1 MSRLGWAVLAVAAV
15 VRIAGLLGIGHTG
28 YADAPLVDA
37 YTYWDQAKQLVAGKD
52 PFASGYYQPPA
63 YPYLLS
69 WLFQA
74 TGGEASMQVVR
85 VVQLVL
91 GLVTTALVIKLGEQL
106 TDRAWLGPLAGALY
120 ALYATPVLFE
130 LDLLTPAVTCAC
142 LAGGLFLADRNK
154 LLPAGLLLGVAASVH
169 PTYLLVCGVLVV
181 WALWSHTKH
190 AAGLALLG
198 VGLGLAPTT
207 VSNAVRFDQLALVSH
222 NSGINFYLGNNPDW
236 KRAAFLKAGLPFR
249 QLALE
254 AEPHRRDSFERNDYW
269 TERAWAEIG
278 ESPVAWG
285 TALVTKA
292 LWSVNDSEIPRNE
305 DYRCRTAEPALAF
318 LGRLP
323 VRYGWVFP
331 FAVLGAVQLI
341 GSARGRLL
349 VMSWAALHLPMILYL
364 VADRYRVAT
373 WPVVALLAARGL
385 LCAWRAASM
394 QVSWAWRIGFAV
406 LVALPWVPIDR
417 VTAFNPGWCAHV
429 EANFAYADQDWER
442 AEALYAYSVA
452 EDPTDLSAL
461 YWWGESLLRQGEVD
475 DGIDKLARVLSTFPD
490 SYPTLKAMAQA
501 CEKAG
506 KLDCAAEAWGAAYR
520 VPGPRT
526 GTGVRYVRA
535 LVKAGRA
542 SEARAVVAKDAKL
555 AKREDVREL
564 LEP

>member
-69 WLFQA
+69 WLFRM

-85 VVQLVL
+85 VVQIAL
-91 GLVTTALVIKLGEQL
+91 GLLTTGLVIKLGERL
-106 TDRAWLGPLAGALY
+106 ADDSRWLGPLAGALY

-142 LAGGLFLADRNK
+142 LAGGLFLADRRK

-169 PTYLLVCGVLVV
+169 PTYLLACGVLVG
-181 WALWSHTKH
+181 WSLWTQTRK
-190 AAGLALLG
+190 AAVMALLG
-198 VGLGLAPTT
+198 IGLGLAPTT
-207 VSNAVRFDQLALVSH
+207 VSNAVRFDQVALVSH

-236 KRAAFLKAGLPFR
+236 KRTAFLKAGLPFR

-254 AEPHRRDSFERNDYW
+254 AEPHRRDSFERNAYW
-269 TERAWAEIG
+269 SDRAWAEIG
-278 ESPVAWG
+278 ESPVAWV
-285 TALVTKA
+285 TALTTKA
-292 LWSVNDSEIPRNE
+292 IWSVNDREIPRNE
-305 DYRCRTAEPALAF
+305 DYRCRTSEPELAF

-331 FAVLGAVQLI
+331 LAVLGAIGLA

-349 VMSWAALHLPMILYL
+349 VLSWGALHLPMILYL

-373 WPVVALLAARGL
+373 WPVVALLAAAGVRQLWTAARGWGWG
-385 LCAWRAASM
+385 WRA
-394 QVSWAWRIGFAV
+394 GFAV
-406 LVALPWVPIDR
+406 LVALPWLPLDR

-429 EANFAYADQDWER
+429 EANFAYADKDWER
-442 AEALYAYSVA
+442 AEALYAYSVH

-461 YWWGESLLRQGEVD
+461 YWWGESLLRQGKTDE
-475 DGIDKLARVLSTFPD
+475 GIDKLGRVLSTFPD
-490 SYPTLKAMAQA
+490 SYPTLKAMGQA

-535 LVKAGRA
+535 LVKAGRE
-542 SEARAVVAKDAKL
+542 SEARRVVAADAKL
-555 AKREDVREL
+555 AKRKEVKEL
-564 LEP
+564 LE